1 MTFNQIKI
9 ALYATYLTNYYGFK
23 LKKATTTEEKKSLR
37 IDYAKTLLG
46 KLKLN
51 VKVINE
57 DKIPKDGQF
66 LLVSNHRSVI
76 DPLIVEMALKNSN
89 LFGHWISK
97 KELYNSFFFGVFV
110 RNGGAVLLDREKSNM
125 SSFFT
130 DIKECTKKG
139 DSIFIFPEGTRNKTE
154 NAIGEFKSGSQIIAI
169 KNRLNMLPVY
179 IRSNANEQL
188 MSSLK
193 DGKIERTIEIEIGD
207 IIEYKDKS
215 MSLEEAYK
223 SQFNLN

>member
-1 MTFNQIKI
+1 M
-9 ALYATYLTNYYGFK
+9 
-23 LKKATTTEEKKSLR
+23 
-37 IDYAKTLLG
+37 DYAKTLLG

-57 DKIPKDGQF
+57 EKIPKDGQF

-76 DPLIVEMALKNSN
+76 DPLIVELAIQNSK

-110 RNGGAVLLDREKSNM
+110 RNGGAILLDREKSNM
-125 SSFFT
+125 SSFFS
-130 DIKECTKKG
+130 DIKKCTKAG
-139 DSIFIFPEGTRNKTE
+139 DSIFIFPEGTRNKSD
-154 NAIGEFKSGSQIIAI
+154 NDIGEFKSGSQIIAL
-169 KNRLNMLPVY
+169 KNRLNILPVF

-193 DGKIERTIEIEIGD
+193 DGKAERMLEIEIGD

-215 MSLEEAYK
+215 MTLEEAYK
-223 SQFNLN
+223 SQFNLK

>member
-1 MTFNQIKI
+1 MTFNQIKMAI
-9 ALYATYLTNYYGFK
+9 YATYLTNYYGFK
-23 LKKATTTEEKKSLR
+23 LKKATTSQEKKSLR
-37 IDYAKTLLG
+37 ISYAKTLLG

-51 VKVINE
+51 IKVINE
-57 DKIPKDGQF
+57 EKLPKDGQF
-66 LLVSNHRSVI
+66 LVVSNHRSVI
-76 DPLIVEMALKNSN
+76 DPLIVEIALQHTS

-125 SSFFT
+125 SSFFS
-130 DIKECTKKG
+130 DIKQCTKAG
-139 DSIFIFPEGTRNKTE
+139 DSIFIFPEGTRNKSE
-154 NAIGEFKSGSQIIAI
+154 NNLGEFKSGSQIIAI

-193 DGKIERTIEIEIGD
+193 DGTVERTIEIEIGD

-215 MSLEEAYK
+215 MTLEEAYK
-223 SQFNLN
+223 SQFNLK

>member
-1 MTFNQIKI
+1 M

-23 LKKATTTEEKKSLR
+23 LKKSITTQAKKSLR
-37 IDYAKTLLG
+37 INYANRLLG
-46 KLKLN
+46 KLKLS

-57 DKIPKDGQF
+57 DKIPKNGQF

-76 DPLIVEMALKNSN
+76 DPLIVEMALQNSSI
-89 LFGHWISK
+89 FGHWISK

-139 DSIFIFPEGTRNKTE
+139 DSIFIFPEGTRNKSE
-154 NAIGEFKSGSQIIAI
+154 NDIGEFKSGSQIIAV
-169 KNRLNMLPVY
+169 KNRLNMLPIY

-193 DGKIERTIEIEIGD
+193 DGETARTIEVEIGD
-207 IIEYKDKS
+207 IIDYKDKS
-215 MSLEEAYK
+215 MTLEEAYK
-223 SQFNLN
+223 SQFNLK